1 MKLTNHTRVLNE
13 LGNSWITAKVYNEMY
28 AISLLDT
35 KSNSCYIEKSKD
47 YQAFNRPCYKIIT
60 RSTLFIYLFEIL
72 KTLTMSHT
80 FTRKGAEVIKC
91 LNTTK

>member
-1 MKLTNHTRVLNE
+1 MGQATIFQILFNINDPLSKTIK
-13 LGNSWITAKVYNEMY
+13 SI
-28 AISLLDT
+28 ISHEWL
-35 KSNSCYIEKSKD
+35 E
-47 YQAFNRPCYKIIT
+47 Q
-60 RSTLFIYLFEIL
+60 LFIYLFEIL